1 MANKAYIY
9 RLYPTKE
16 QQELFAKTFG
26 CCRFIW
32 NAMLDDK
39 IKTYQ
44 STGKTLHNT
53 PAQYKNQFEWLK
65 EVDSL
70 ALANVQ
76 LHLQTAYQNFFR
88 DKSVG
93 FPKFKTKKRSQNSY
107 TTNNQKGSVSVL
119 ENGIKLPKLGV
130 VKAKIHRK
138 APDEWK
144 LKSATITF
152 HPDGSFYCSVL
163 YEYENNILSTTV
175 CLNKTIGLDYKS
187 NGLYM
192 DSNGNVADMPKYY
205 RQSQKKL
212 RKAQKLIARKKG
224 SRKGELKS
232 GNYKKQQQKINK
244 IYRKITNQRKD
255 YLHKLSNEITNHYDL
270 ICVEDLNMRAMA
282 NKGFKN
288 GKATLD
294 NSYGMFLNMLAYKQ
308 QDKGHHLVKV
318 DKWYPSSQLCSDC
331 GYQNPEV
338 KNLAVNKWT
347 CPVCKTVHN
356 RDENAAINIKK
367 EGYRLYLKEIE
378 QAA

>member
-1 MANKAYIY
+1 MANKAYVY

-44 STGKTLHNT
+44 STGTVLHNT

-76 LHLQTAYQNFFR
+76 LHLQMSYQNFFR

-93 FPKFKTKKRSQNSY
+93 FPKFKSKKRSRNSY
-107 TTNNQKGSVSVL
+107 TTNNQKGTVSVL

-138 APDEWK
+138 TPDEWK
-144 LKSATITF
+144 LKSATVF
-152 HPDGSFYCSVL
+152 MERDGSFYCSVL
-163 YEYENNILSTTV
+163 YEYENNISSITV
-175 CLNKTIGLDYKS
+175 NFNKTIGLDYKS

-205 RQSQKKL
+205 RQSQRKL
-212 RKAQKLIARKKG
+212 RKAQKLISRKKG

-232 GNYKKQQQKINK
+232 GNYKKQQQKTNK
-244 IYRKITNQRKD
+244 IYRKIANQRKD

-318 DKWYPSSQLCSDC
+318 DKWYPSSQLCSNC

-338 KNLAVNKWT
+338 KNLAVSKWT
-347 CPVCKTVHN
+347 CPTCGAVHA

-367 EGYRLYLKEIE
+367 EGYRLYLKETE
-378 QAA
+378 QAS